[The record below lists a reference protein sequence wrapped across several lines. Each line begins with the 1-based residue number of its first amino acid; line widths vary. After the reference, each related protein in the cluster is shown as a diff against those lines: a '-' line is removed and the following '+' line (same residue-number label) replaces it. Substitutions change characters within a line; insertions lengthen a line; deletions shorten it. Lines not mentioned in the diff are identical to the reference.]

1 MAKPKIDASK
11 LSEIEQLKLAEQIG
25 QHVNSELLA
34 VKKKLDKYLKKYGL
48 SVKIG
53 FEYTESPEE

>member
-1 MAKPKIDASK
+1 MSRSK
-11 LSEIEQLKLAEQIG
+11 FDVNELPEQDQMKLAQEIG
-25 QHVNSELLA
+25 KKVNSELLS

-53 FEYTESPEE
+53 FEYTESSEE